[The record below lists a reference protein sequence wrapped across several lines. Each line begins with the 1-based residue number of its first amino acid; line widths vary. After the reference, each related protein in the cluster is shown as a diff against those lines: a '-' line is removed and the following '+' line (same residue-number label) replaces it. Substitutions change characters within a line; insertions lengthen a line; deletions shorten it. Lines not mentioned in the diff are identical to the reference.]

1 MFNRLC
7 YCLAVGFV
15 FLLAAAGCTPQ
26 QPREIALYISRSGND
41 SWSGKLPI
49 PNSRATDGPF
59 ATLERAR
66 EAVRSLKETGLFPEG
81 GITIYVREPSARERI
96 DDEYHDNI
104 LQADLAAQGITRF
117 GEVAELKENA
127 APGMELFF
135 RDERMTLARWPEDQG
150 KTCGKP
156 DYRFRSGI
164 CRCGERRLS
173 SQGGFAGMETRI
185 QADTHRKDRTHEG
198 RVSNSIV

>member
-1 MFNRLC
+1 MFNRLY
-7 YCLAVGFV
+7 YCLPVGFV
-15 FLLAAAGCTPQ
+15 FLLAAAGCAPP

-41 SWSGKLPI
+41 SWSGELPI

-81 GITIYVREPSARERI
+81 GVTIYVREGAYPRTATFTLTGQDAGTETFPVVWRSYPGETVQLVGAREVTGFEPVREPSARERI

-117 GEVAELKENA
+117 GEVTELKENA

-135 RDERMTLARWPEDQG
+135 RDERMTLARWPN
-150 KTCGKP
+150 
-156 DYRFRSGI
+156 
-164 CRCGERRLS
+164 
-173 SQGGFAGMETRI
+173 
-185 QADTHRKDRTHEG
+185 EG
-198 RVSNSIV
+198 